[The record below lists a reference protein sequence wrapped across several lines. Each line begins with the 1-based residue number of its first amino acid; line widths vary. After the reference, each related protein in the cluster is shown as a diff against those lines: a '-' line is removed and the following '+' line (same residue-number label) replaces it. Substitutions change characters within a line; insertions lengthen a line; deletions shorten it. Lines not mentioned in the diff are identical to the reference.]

1 MPIISQFYGIIIRMY
16 YDDMKQHNTSH
27 MHVQYASCKAVY
39 DLNGKCIKGSLP
51 KKQSKMVEAWIEI
64 HNEELNLLWK
74 IMQEE
79 NEFFTI
85 EPLK

>member
-1 MPIISQFYGIIIRMY
+1 LS
-16 YDDMKQHNTSH
+16 
-27 MHVQYASCKAVY
+27 
-39 DLNGKCIKGSLP
+39 GKCIKGSLP

-64 HNEELNLLWK
+64 HSEELNLLWE